1 MSREAEGES
10 GEEHEYHVLEGPG
23 GGDGHVDRNKELE
36 TREVE
41 ENGEEHEYQVL
52 EGPRGKGY
60 EDPSKEMGKGE
71 VGGANNYEVPVPLK
85 EE

>member
-23 GGDGHVDRNKELE
+23 RGDGHVGQNKELG

-41 ENGEEHEYQVL
+41 ENEEEHEYQVL
-52 EGPRGKGY
+52 EGPMDV
-60 EDPSKEMGKGE
+60 DPSKEMGKRE
-71 VGGANNYEVPVPLK
+71 VGGAKDYEVPLPLK